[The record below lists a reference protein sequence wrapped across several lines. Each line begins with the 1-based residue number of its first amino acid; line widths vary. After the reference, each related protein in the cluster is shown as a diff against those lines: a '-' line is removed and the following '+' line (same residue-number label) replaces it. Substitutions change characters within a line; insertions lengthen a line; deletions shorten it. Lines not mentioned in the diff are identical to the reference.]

1 VPYVRAWPPRLR
13 VRFYGPVRPARPAPA
28 PVEREERDQLPG
40 GVGGGEAGDVGVVV
54 GGGDLHDVASDDVQ
68 PRQAAEGAEEL
79 AGRQPGD
86 LRGAGGRGVRRVQ
99 DVDVDGHVDG
109 PRPQALPDLRDDVAD
124 AAFLE
129 GLAVDDLEPGPAVV
143 GQFARVVDAAAH
155 ADVLAVVQV
164 EEPLLGRAAEGR
176 AVPDA

>member
-1 VPYVRAWPPRLR
+1 RRLFPTR
-13 VRFYGPVRPARPAPA
+13 RSSA
-28 PVEREERDQLPG
+28 L
-40 GVGGGEAGDVGVVV
+40 
-54 GGGDLHDVASDDVQ
+54 
-68 PRQAAEGAEEL
+68 GAEAL

-124 AAFLE
+124 AALLE